1 MKPGRVLLLLCL
13 VQGIVQ
19 ASEAASFGTV
29 NPVPGGRSVS
39 TASLEVPAAGVFLVA
54 RRGLTDPRFRHSVIY
69 LVAHGEDGTLGLIVN
84 RPGDISLAQAVPDLV
99 EEQAARHLLY
109 FGGPVGLPMILML
122 ARAESAMEGM
132 EQIADD
138 VYISSEQSVL
148 EKALAATQSG
158 LMLRFYI
165 GYSGWAAGQLEFEL
179 AHDGWHVVA
188 ADIDAIFADETDSL
202 WLRLIEKLEPVGIQT
217 ENQSPMPVV
226 AFAANPGLRIESK

>member
-122 ARAESAMEGM
+122 ARADSAAEGM
-132 EQIADD
+132 EHIADD
-138 VYISSEQSVL
+138 VYISSEQPVL
-148 EKALAATQSG
+148 EKALAATQPE

-165 GYSGWAAGQLEFEL
+165 GYCGWAAGQLDYEL
-179 AHDGWHVVA
+179 AHDSWHVVA
-188 ADIDAIFADETDSL
+188 ADIDAIFADETESL
-202 WLRLIEKLEPVGIQT
+202 WPRLIEKLEPTGIQA

-226 AFAANPGLRIESK
+226 AFAGKAWLPVESK